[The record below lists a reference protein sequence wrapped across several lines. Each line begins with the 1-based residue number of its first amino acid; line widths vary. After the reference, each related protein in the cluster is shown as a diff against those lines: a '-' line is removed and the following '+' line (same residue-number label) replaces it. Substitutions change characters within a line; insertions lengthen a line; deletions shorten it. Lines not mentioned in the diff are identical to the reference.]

1 MLRTSNP
8 ALSEKIFRKSVA
20 ESGAQTTTINGS
32 IQKTALLVLLT
43 VAGASYT
50 WSKFLSA
57 GPEMVQGWMIG
68 GAIGGFIAAMVII
81 FKRNLAKYVAPIYAV
96 LEGLFL
102 GAISAYFNA
111 MFPAEGIVMRAI
123 ALTFGVLFA
132 MLMLYRAGIIKPT
145 KKFRAGVMAATGGVA
160 LVYFITIIANMFGA
174 NLTFMY
180 ESSPLGIGISL
191 VIVIIASLN
200 LILDFDF
207 IEKGSQAGLD
217 KNMEWYAAFGLMV
230 TLIWLYIEILR
241 LLALFAGRD

>member
-20 ESGAQTTTINGS
+20 ESGAQTMTINGS

-68 GAIGGFIAAMVII
+68 GAIGGFIAAMVIV

-160 LVYFITIIANMFGA
+160 LVYFVTIIANMFGA

-207 IEKGSQAGLD
+207 IEKGSKAGLD

>member
-8 ALSEKIFRKSVA
+8 ALNKKVFSQSMA
-20 ESGAQTTTINGS
+20 TSGAGTMTINGS

-43 VAGASYT
+43 VAGAAYT
-50 WSKFLSA
+50 WNKFLVA

-68 GAIGGFIAAMVII
+68 GAIGGFVAAMVIV
-81 FKRNLAKYVAPIYAV
+81 FKRDWAKFVAPVYAV

-111 MFPAEGIVMRAI
+111 LFPTEGIVMRAI
-123 ALTFGVLFA
+123 ALTFGILFA
-132 MLMLYRAGIIKPT
+132 MLMLYRSGIIKPT
-145 KKFRAGVMAATGGVA
+145 QKFKAGVLAATGGVA

-191 VIVIIASLN
+191 VIVVIASLN

-207 IEKGSQAGLD
+207 IEKGSQAGLKKD
-217 KNMEWYAAFGLMV
+217 MEWYAAFGLMV
-230 TLIWLYIEILR
+230 TLVWLYIEILR

>member
-8 ALSEKIFRKSVA
+8 ALGEKVLSRPSA
-20 ESGAQTTTINGS
+20 RTGEGTMTINGS
-32 IQKTALLVLLT
+32 VQKTALLVLLT
-43 VAGASYT
+43 VAGAAYT
-50 WSKFLSA
+50 WNKFLSA
-57 GPEMVQGWMIG
+57 PEMAQGWMFG
-68 GAIGGFIAAMVII
+68 GAIGGFIAAMII
-81 FKRNLAKYVAPIYAV
+81 VFKRDLAKYIAPVYAI

-111 MFPAEGIVMRAI
+111 MFPSEGIVMRAV

-145 KKFRAGVMAATGGVA
+145 KKFRAGVLAATGGVA
-160 LVYFITIIANMFGA
+160 LVYFVTIIANLFGA

-191 VIVIIASLN
+191 VIVVIAALN

-207 IEKGSQAGLD
+207 IEKGSQMGLN

-230 TLIWLYIEILR
+230 TLVWLYIEILR

>member
-1 MLRTSNP
+1 
-8 ALSEKIFRKSVA
+8 
-20 ESGAQTTTINGS
+20 
-32 IQKTALLVLLT
+32 
-43 VAGASYT
+43 
-50 WSKFLSA
+50 
-57 GPEMVQGWMIG
+57 
-68 GAIGGFIAAMVII
+68 
-81 FKRNLAKYVAPIYAV
+81 
-96 LEGLFL
+96 
-102 GAISAYFNA
+102 
-111 MFPAEGIVMRAI
+111 MRAI

>member
-8 ALSEKIFRKSVA
+8 ALNEKVFRKSIA
-20 ESGAQTTTINGS
+20 ESGSQTMTINGS

-68 GAIGGFIAAMVII
+68 GAIGGFIAAMVIV

-132 MLMLYRAGIIKPT
+132 MLMLYRAGIIKAT
-145 KKFRAGVMAATGGVA
+145 KKFRSGVMAATGGVA
-160 LVYFITIIANMFGA
+160 LVYFVTIIANMFGA

-180 ESSPLGIGISL
+180 ESSLLGIGISL
-191 VIVIIASLN
+191 VIVIIAALN

-230 TLIWLYIEILR
+230 TLVWLYIEILR

>member
-8 ALSEKIFRKSVA
+8 ALGQKVFNSAVA
-20 ESGAQTTTINGS
+20 ERGAQTMTINGS

-68 GAIGGFIAAMVII
+68 GAIGGFIAAMVIV

-111 MFPAEGIVMRAI
+111 MFPQEGIVMRAI

-132 MLMLYRAGIIKPT
+132 MLMLYRSGIIKAT
-145 KKFRAGVMAATGGVA
+145 KKFRAGVLAATGGVA
-160 LVYFITIIANMFGA
+160 LVYFVTIIANMFGA
-174 NLTFMY
+174 NLSFMY

-191 VIVIIASLN
+191 VIVVIAALN

-230 TLIWLYIEILR
+230 TLVWLYIEILR